1 MMVTRRA
8 AGLRLAGLALAGLLI
23 PVAAVRAAS
32 DSDVTAPV
40 AQFQATLAAIM
51 KASAASFAQRF
62 DMLAPVVERTFDLNV
77 ILRACVGPRWQ
88 SFSPDEQAA
97 LGRVFAQF
105 TTASWVANFASDNGA
120 RFEILPDMRSVGADR
135 IVQTRI
141 QVPGREGHRI
151 DFQMRAEA
159 DGWRVVDV
167 LLDGTISRVAV
178 QRSDFRRYVAD
189 NTAAPLISVLR
200 KKVADLSGGSLPS

>member
-1 MMVTRRA
+1 MMPTRRA
-8 AGLRLAGLALAGLLI
+8 AGLGLAGLALAGLLL
-23 PVAAVRAAS
+23 PLAPARAAS
-32 DSDVTAPV
+32 DADVTAPV
-40 AQFQATLAAIM
+40 AQFQAALAAVM
-51 KASAASFAQRF
+51 KASGSSFAQRY
-62 DMLAPVVERTFDLNV
+62 DLLAPVVERTFDLNA

-105 TTASWVANFASDNGA
+105 TTASWVSNFSGDSGA
-120 RFEILPDMRSVGADR
+120 RFEILPDLRSVGADR
-135 IVQTRI
+135 VVQTRI

-151 DFQMRAEA
+151 DFQMRAESG
-159 DGWRVVDV
+159 GWRVVDV

-189 NTAAPLISVLR
+189 NTAAPLINVLR

>member
-1 MMVTRRA
+1 MITTRRRA
-8 AGLRLAGLALAGLLI
+8 ALRLAGLALAGLVL
-23 PVAAVRAAS
+23 PLGPAHAAP

-40 AQFQATLAAIM
+40 AQFQAALSAVM
-51 KASAASFAQRF
+51 KASGASFAQRY
-62 DMLAPVVERTFDLNV
+62 DMLAPVVERVFDLAV

-88 SFSPDEQAA
+88 SFSPDQQAA
-97 LGRVFAQF
+97 LGHVFAQF
-105 TTASWVANFASDNGA
+105 TTASWIANFTGDSGA
-120 RFEILPDMRSVGADR
+120 RFEILPDLRSVGADQ

-141 QVPGREGHRI
+141 LVPGREGHRI
-151 DFQMRAEA
+151 DFQMRQET

-178 QRSDFRRYVAD
+178 QRSDFRRYVAE
-189 NTAAPLISVLR
+189 NTATPLINVLR